1 MRARPKG
8 RPGLEGPLG
17 AGQRKAGRAGGDVP
31 LPPQRRRAAPPAPHS
46 PLGAAGCGLARRPLC
61 AAPPRLLPSLRV
73 ASSLWLPGWR
83 RTPSCRQPSRDVSKS
98 RPPRL
103 APASRRHVRRSVSP
117 PGSTKRLSWI
127 VLRAFLGCFSSPRMA
142 TALRPSHSRTP
153 EATR

>member
-1 MRARPKG
+1 MFLSRPRG
-8 RPGLEGPLG
+8 
-17 AGQRKAGRAGGDVP
+17 V
-31 LPPQRRRAAPPAPHS
+31 
-46 PLGAAGCGLARRPLC
+46 ARRPPPRTHRSGPL
-61 AAPPRLLPSLRV
+61 AAGSRGAPFVRRPPRLLPSLRV

-142 TALRPSHSRTP
+142 SALRPSYSRTP